1 MLLAELRKWCE
12 DVQVDPANALI
23 LSNVPT
29 EAVVADIT
37 ESLEAVKVLGRVRYK
52 SKQLVSQLQQDM
64 ILCECQNPV
73 DPKTAPPE
81 IYPLNGGTPW
91 KVTLLTRATSLPDDF
106 THKVLNLLQSEGK
119 SLNDLQPLF
128 EQSTP
133 TQSDPTSII
142 RAVGKLLEK
151 TMRPPQEDNAFRRL
165 HVFSGVMPTPA
176 GEETLENWL
185 EQAQLMLDECD
196 GSGKEKKKRIVESVK
211 GPAFEI
217 IQAVRCND
225 ADARPEDYLAAL
237 ENAFGITK
245 SGEDFYFAFR
255 SMQQKSGERLSDY
268 LRRLEKA
275 LSKAVQKGGLSPT
288 SRDRARVE
296 QLLRG
301 AASESDILLLQLRLK
316 ERLRNPPS
324 FMELLSEIR
333 VEEDQKVTRR
343 NLTTSTHTVQQSTAH
358 SAEVDA
364 LKTQVKALEA
374 KVQQLS
380 VKERP
385 SVLHLDPEVLSL
397 NEQTKSNHRRQGAES
412 SHQRALGNVG
422 HKKIPNES
430 ISSPR

>member
-1 MLLAELRKWCE
+1 LLLAELRKWCE
-12 DVQVDPANALI
+12 DVGVYPANALI
-23 LSNVPT
+23 LHNVPT
-29 EAVVADIT
+29 DAVIADII
-37 ESLEAVKVLGRVRYK
+37 ESLETVKVLGRVRFK
-52 SKQLVSQLQQDM
+52 SRQLVSQLQLDM
-64 ILCECQNPV
+64 ILCECQNSV

-81 IYPLNGGTPW
+81 IHPLNGGTPW
-91 KVTLLTRATSLPDDF
+91 KMTLLTPTTAPPEDF
-106 THKVLNLLQSEGK
+106 NLKLQNLLQSEGK
-119 SLNDLQPLF
+119 SLADLQPLL
-128 EQSTP
+128 EQSAP
-133 TQSDPTSII
+133 TQSDPTAII
-142 RAVGKLLEK
+142 CTVGELLEK
-151 TMRPPQEDNAFRRL
+151 TMRPPQENNAFRRL

-196 GSGKEKKKRIVESVK
+196 CTVKEKKKRIVESVK

-217 IQAVRCND
+217 IQAVRCNY

-275 LSKAVQKGGLSPT
+275 LSKAVQKGGLPPN

-316 ERLRNPPS
+316 ERIQNPPS

-333 VEEDQKVTRR
+333 VEEDQRVTRR
-343 NLTTSTHTVQQSTAH
+343 NLTSVHTVRTRTGKTDWLKKWLIDLRFSPYQSGML
-358 SAEVDA
+358 VWR
-364 LKTQVKALEA
+364 KAW
-374 KVQQLS
+374 S
-380 VKERP
+380 T
-385 SVLHLDPEVLSL
+385 VL
-397 NEQTKSNHRRQGAES
+397 G
-412 SHQRALGNVG
+412 
-422 HKKIPNES
+422 
-430 ISSPR
+430 